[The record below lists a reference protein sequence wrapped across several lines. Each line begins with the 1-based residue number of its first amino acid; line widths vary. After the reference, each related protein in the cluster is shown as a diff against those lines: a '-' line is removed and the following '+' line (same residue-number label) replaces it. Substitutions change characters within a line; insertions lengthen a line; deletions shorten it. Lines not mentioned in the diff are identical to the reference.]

1 MPKKTPATQLEREI
15 KEALARNPSQG
26 GSSVRD
32 EILAARN
39 FVARHGGFQS
49 TVDELDRLLAA
60 KQLSVAIK
68 QLSSDGYDEILAAR
82 NFVAR
87 HGGFQSTVDALDLL
101 LQIIDAEFAQVHSNQ
116 GKQRGTDQ

>member
-1 MPKKTPATQLEREI
+1 MPKKTPAAQLEREI

-26 GSSVRD
+26 SSVR
-32 EILAARN
+32 
-39 FVARHGGFQS
+39 
-49 TVDELDRLLAA
+49 
-60 KQLSVAIK
+60 
-68 QLSSDGYDEILAAR
+68 DEILAAR